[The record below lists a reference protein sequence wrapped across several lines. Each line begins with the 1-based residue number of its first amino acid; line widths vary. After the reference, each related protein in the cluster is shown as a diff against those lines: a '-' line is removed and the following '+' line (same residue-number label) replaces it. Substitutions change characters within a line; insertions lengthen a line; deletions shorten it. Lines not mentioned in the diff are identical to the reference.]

1 MACVADRRS
10 AASSQALPQV
20 LALAHAAELSTLIA
34 AVKADWGP
42 QCLAEYAFA
51 NLWLFR
57 REHAYRYHAGAW
69 PVLSGLTYDGQRH
82 AMPLFRLSL
91 APASVL
97 DALLDEHQCL
107 YPLPT
112 QLVQRLDADKYQW
125 RAEQGDADY
134 LYPAENFRHYRG
146 SVLGKKRNLMRQLLR
161 QHAVEAVPY
170 SAHWAGHAQA
180 VLAGWMQDKGK
191 TTGAADEQPCL
202 EALQHAQALGL
213 WGYGYCIEGEPVG
226 FVLAESLAA
235 GVHVVRFAKS
245 RSSYKGLAQ
254 YMFQHLC
261 LHGPAD
267 LAWLNFEQD
276 LGLANFR
283 QTKQSYLPCALL
295 DKWRL
300 FRR

>member
-1 MACVADRRS
+1 MAHRR
-10 AASSQALPQV
+10 AAALSQTLPQTLV
-20 LALAHAAELSTLIA
+20 LAHAAELRKLIA
-34 AVKADWGP
+34 AVTADWGV
-42 QCLAEYAFA
+42 QCLAEYTFA

-57 REHAYRYHAGAW
+57 REHAYRYRAGAW
-69 PVLSGLTYDGQRH
+69 PVVSGLTYDGQRH
-82 AMPLFRLSL
+82 AMPLFRLSQ
-91 APASVL
+91 APPGVI

-107 YPLPT
+107 YPLPA
-112 QLVQRLDADKYQW
+112 QLVQQLDANKYHW
-125 RAEQGDADY
+125 RAQRDDSDY
-134 LYPAENFRHYRG
+134 LYPADQFRYYRG
-146 SVLGKKRNLMRQLLR
+146 SVLGKKRNLVRQLLR

-170 SAHWAGHAQA
+170 SAHWAGQAQA

-191 TTGAADEQPCL
+191 AAGAADEQPCL
-202 EALQHAQALGL
+202 EALQQAQALGL

-235 GVHVVRFAKS
+235 GVYAVRFAKS
-245 RSSYKGLAQ
+245 RSRYKGLAQ

-283 QTKQSYLPCALL
+283 QTKQSYQPCALL